1 MSPARSTPTLGII
14 ALLSAWLGAVLVVGA
29 VVAPA
34 AFAVLPSRTL
44 AGAVVGRVLPA
55 LFWSGALLGVL
66 VAAMLRRDD
75 RSRGARLASGIVMT
89 LACLGAQLV
98 VAPNIESAR
107 VAAAGPIDA
116 LAPSDPRRVTFGR
129 LHGASVGLL
138 AIAGLA
144 AASALLLS
152 AGAVAVPPTLTSRE
166 SLDHG

>member
-1 MSPARSTPTLGII
+1 MSASRAAPTLWIV
-14 ALLSAWLGAVLVVGA
+14 ALLSAWLGAVFVVGA

-44 AGAVVGRVLPA
+44 AGALVGRVLPV

-66 VAAMLRRDD
+66 VAALTRAGD
-75 RSRGARLASGIVMT
+75 RARGARLASGIVMA

-98 VAPNIESAR
+98 VAPSIEHAR
-107 VAAAGPIDA
+107 LAAAGPIDA

-138 AIAGLA
+138 AVAGLA
-144 AASALLLS
+144 AAVALLLS
-152 AGAVAVPPTLTSRE
+152 ARAVTARPTLTLRQ